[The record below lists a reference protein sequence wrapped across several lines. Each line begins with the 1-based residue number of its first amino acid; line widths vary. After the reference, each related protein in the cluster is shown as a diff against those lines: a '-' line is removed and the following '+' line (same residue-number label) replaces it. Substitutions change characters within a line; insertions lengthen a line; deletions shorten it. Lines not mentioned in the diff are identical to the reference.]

1 VNLITQKLESMKAEL
16 EEWKDVSMN
25 TAFEEVKAS
34 VG

>member
-1 VNLITQKLESMKAEL
+1 MKAEL
-16 EEWKDVSMN
+16 EAWKDVSMN